1 MHLGG
6 LSGVAS
12 RPCADRHSDDRIC
25 VTHLV
30 VGELLR
36 TRITQKKPSPDR
48 SALTRCA
55 PASHNSID
63 EFCREGEVC
72 IYGNPNR
79 TFRIGDA

>member
-30 VGELLR
+30 VRELLR
-36 TRITQKKPSPDR
+36 TRITLK
-48 SALTRCA
+48 
-55 PASHNSID
+55 
-63 EFCREGEVC
+63 
-72 IYGNPNR
+72 NR
-79 TFRIGDA
+79 P